1 MIIEIICLIL
11 LLIFYISYFLKMLS
25 QRKKG
30 IVTNVMIKG
39 KKHKKTK
46 VVGTLLM
53 IFTYFVGII
62 QFVSCFFSRYLY
74 NIFLSNELRICG
86 IVLIIFG
93 DWFFITAFLTMK
105 DSWRAGIDED
115 QKTELITTGIYKIS
129 RNPAFVGFD
138 LMYIG
143 TSLVISNIVLII
155 LSLICIILMHLQ
167 IKEEEKFLTE
177 TFKDEYLEYKKKVKR
192 YL

>member
-11 LLIFYISYFLKMLS
+11 LLVFYISYFLKMLS

-30 IVTNVMIKG
+30 IATNVMIKG

-53 IFTYFVGII
+53 IFTYFTAII
-62 QFVSCFFSRYLY
+62 QFVSCFFSKYLY
-74 NIFLSNELRICG
+74 NISLSNELRACG
-86 IVLIIFG
+86 LVLIVLG

-105 DSWRAGIDED
+105 DSWRAGIDES
-115 QKTELITTGIYKIS
+115 QKTELVTGGIYKIS

-143 TSLVISNIVLII
+143 TSFAISNIVLII

-167 IKEEEKFLTE
+167 IKEEERFLTE